1 MSQRVLAIVQC
12 LGYSPLK
19 GFFGT
24 SQDHW
29 RGFNFCFSVKCLGSR
44 GHYSGGV
51 YSANAIGEDGSE
63 GNDVPLAVVIVTR
76 KV

>member
-1 MSQRVLAIVQC
+1 VSQRVLAIVQC

-29 RGFNFCFSVKCLGSR
+29 RGFNFCFSVKCLGSM
-44 GHYSGGV
+44 GYYTGGNTS
-51 YSANAIGEDGSE
+51 YAIGEDETE